1 MRCGTVWCNLVMAAC
16 MLGLLEIATD
26 AQLEDEAEIIKKKKE
41 GKCMLMHKLFT
52 SVNIVNL

>member
-1 MRCGTVWCNLVMAAC
+1 MAAC
-16 MLGLLEIATD
+16 MVGLLEIATD